1 MVYEQGNSIEEL
13 TVYFTFILPLL
24 IMSLSLSLA
33 AFLVAISFVVW
44 RVFFSRSSF
53 NLKNVPGPVS
63 HSWLKGT
70 FETRV

>member
-24 IMSLSLSLA
+24 IMPLSLSSA
-33 AFLVAISFVVW
+33 AFLAAIGFVVW
-44 RVFFSRSSF
+44 RVFFLRSSF

-63 HSWLKGT
+63 HSWLKGM
-70 FETRV
+70 FEMWV